1 MKNKGIVVKAR
12 DTRISL
18 ERAQVMCKI
27 VRKYLCHLTMK
38 EMSEYCGVSV
48 QAISSWESGRAN
60 NINYLFFY
68 YDIILD
74 DEWKKVFIDVIFN
87 ASGKKVD
94 LTIYVCE
101 KPTCY
106 QTRLRCNIRVCE
118 HGEKPIFNFTI
129 VNEGI
134 GV

>member
-1 MKNKGIVVKAR
+1 MKNKRILVEAR

-27 VRKYLCHLTMK
+27 VRKFLCHLTMK
-38 EMSEYCGVSV
+38 EMSKYCGVSV

-68 YDIILD
+68 YDIISD

-87 ASGKKVD
+87 AAGKKVD
-94 LTIYVCE
+94 LIIYIYE
-101 KPTCY
+101 KPPFPK
-106 QTRLRCNIRVCE
+106 TRLMCNIRECE
-118 HGEKPIFNFTI
+118 NDEEPIFNYTI
-129 VNEGI
+129 VKEI